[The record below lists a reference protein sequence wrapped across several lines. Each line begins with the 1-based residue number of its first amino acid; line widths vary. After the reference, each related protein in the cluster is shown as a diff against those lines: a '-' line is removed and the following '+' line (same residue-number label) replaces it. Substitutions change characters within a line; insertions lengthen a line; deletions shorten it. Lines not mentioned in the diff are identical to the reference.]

1 MELRE
6 YTNKEKMVQLSGD
19 ESQCKAAEIV
29 AAVTAIAQERGL
41 SEEEAYEVF
50 LYGKTRKEQVQEQAK
65 HMVFAESEVDAG
77 LLVGCAANGIR
88 RINVMPDDEYMN
100 YLATDCV
107 NALFPPKNRK

>member
-50 LYGKTRKEQVQEQAK
+50 LYEKSRCRSRQNTWFLRKVRS
-65 HMVFAESEVDAG
+65 MP
-77 LLVGCAANGIR
+77 GCWLGVR
-88 RINVMPDDEYMN
+88 
-100 YLATDCV
+100 
-107 NALFPPKNRK
+107 